1 MALKPT
7 LAFQFPSIAPALK
20 LVTILLLLL
29 GIGLGTVGDYGVSWD
44 EGTEISTVKYNFE
57 WVTQGREIPKD
68 LKHYGL
74 LFNLTAEL
82 AYQGK
87 AFIEQGLNYN
97 PLAEQSLEEGDRAIA
112 QAIYRR
118 IQIKHPLTFLTAMIA
133 YGSVAALVAML
144 TGFEYAWFGPLV
156 LALIPRFW
164 AHGFYNPKDI
174 PFAALFT
181 LTTAVGAA
189 LIDYDIRPR
198 PNPLSPHRFPL
209 YTALYGVLIGILCST
224 RIGGFVMLG
233 FFPCA
238 HVIAQGFRRGWLGML
253 GQAAPSYLLMGIT
266 WAVTTTVLHPAA
278 WGNPLGWFLD
288 TLAYLSQHT
297 WPGVVVF
304 AGETLPATEI
314 PRAYLPVWLW
324 QTTPLLWQVGLGLG
338 LLFMGINFRRFTPL
352 QRGATVL
359 LLLQMIVLPGLAI
372 AHGSPIYNGLR
383 QFLFILPGVGA
394 IAAAGLIWSYQQL
407 VGRVQRFFALTGM
420 TVAMSAIAVTMI
432 TLHPHQYVYFNWISG
447 GLPAAYGRY
456 DTDYWGLSL
465 REAIEWV
472 NDQAPQGATVAVG
485 GPQYIAQM
493 FTSPD
498 LTLLD
503 LETDLDYGAKGS
515 PPDYYV
521 AMPYIELPLLFPQCP
536 VIYAVER
543 EGVPL
548 SRVKRCE
555 GE

>member
-7 LAFQFPSIAPALK
+7 LAFQFPTVAPALK
-20 LVTILLLLL
+20 LATILLLLL

-44 EGTEISTVKYNFE
+44 EGTEISTAKYNFE
-57 WVTQGREIPKD
+57 WITQGEKIPKD
-68 LKHYGL
+68 LRHDGVA
-74 LFNLTAEL
+74 FNLLAEL

-87 AFIEQGLNYN
+87 AFIDERLDNPWADQG
-97 PLAEQSLEEGDRAIA
+97 LEEGDRAIA
-112 QAIYRR
+112 QAIHRR
-118 IQIKHPLTFLTAMIA
+118 IQLKHPLTFVTAMIA
-133 YGSVAALVAML
+133 YGAVAALVAML

-189 LIDYDIRPR
+189 LINYDIRPR
-198 PNPLSPHRFPL
+198 PSPLSPNRFPI
-209 YTALYGVLIGILCST
+209 YVALYGVLIGVLCSI
-224 RIGGFVMLG
+224 RIEGFLLLG
-233 FFPCA
+233 FFPLA
-238 HVIAQGFRRGWLGML
+238 HVIAQGFRRGWWGMVVEAL
-253 GQAAPSYLLMGIT
+253 PSYLLMVITWGIT
-266 WAVTTTVLHPAA
+266 TTLLHPAA
-278 WGNPLGWFLD
+278 WSNPLGWFWA
-288 TLAYLSQHT
+288 TLAYLSQTT
-297 WPGVVVF
+297 WPGVVLF
-304 AGETLPATEI
+304 AGQILPADQV
-314 PRAYLPVWLW
+314 PRSYLPVWLW

-338 LLFMGINFRRFTPL
+338 LLFIGINFRRFTPL

-359 LLLQMIVLPGLAI
+359 VLLQIILLPGLAI
-372 AHGSPIYNGLR
+372 AQGAPIYNGLR

-407 VGRVQRFFALTGM
+407 VRGVQRFFALTGM

-472 NDQAPQGATVAVG
+472 NDQASPGSTVAVG
-485 GPQYIAQM
+485 GPLYIAQM
-493 FTSPD
+493 FTSPE

-503 LETDLDYGAKGS
+503 IEADLDYGAKGS

-521 AMPYIELPLLFPQCP
+521 AMPYIELPFLFPQCP
-536 VIYAVER
+536 VVYAVER
-543 EGVPL
+543 DGVPL
-548 SRVKRCE
+548 STV
-555 GE
+555 

>member
-1 MALKPT
+1 
-7 LAFQFPSIAPALK
+7 
-20 LVTILLLLL
+20 
-29 GIGLGTVGDYGVSWD
+29 
-44 EGTEISTVKYNFE
+44 
-57 WVTQGREIPKD
+57 
-68 LKHYGL
+68 
-74 LFNLTAEL
+74 
-82 AYQGK
+82 
-87 AFIEQGLNYN
+87 
-97 PLAEQSLEEGDRAIA
+97 
-112 QAIYRR
+112 
-118 IQIKHPLTFLTAMIA
+118 
-133 YGSVAALVAML
+133 
-144 TGFEYAWFGPLV
+144 
-156 LALIPRFW
+156 
-164 AHGFYNPKDI
+164 
-174 PFAALFT
+174 
-181 LTTAVGAA
+181 
-189 LIDYDIRPR
+189 
-198 PNPLSPHRFPL
+198 
-209 YTALYGVLIGILCST
+209 
-224 RIGGFVMLG
+224 
-233 FFPCA
+233 
-238 HVIAQGFRRGWLGML
+238 
-253 GQAAPSYLLMGIT
+253 
-266 WAVTTTVLHPAA
+266 
-278 WGNPLGWFLD
+278 
-288 TLAYLSQHT
+288 
-297 WPGVVVF
+297 
-304 AGETLPATEI
+304 
-314 PRAYLPVWLW
+314 
-324 QTTPLLWQVGLGLG
+324 
-338 LLFMGINFRRFTPL
+338 
-352 QRGATVL
+352 
-359 LLLQMIVLPGLAI
+359 MIVLPGLAI